1 MLLIAG
7 MIYFSGNF
15 RVQCLLMKF
24 FSTFILV
31 FLSLFAVAQTDST
44 KVKVYLTR
52 ITMDVNDIQDPLLFA
67 SSIDISLKPTKQNEK
82 YATHNLLGSMEIGDV
97 RTVQMDLIPTK
108 IEKSAITGSLINFT
122 FRSRSVDDF
131 IGVFNF
137 IFEFS
142 DGTNYPFR
150 LGRIAIG
157 NDIKL
162 NSISRTIFIR

>member
-1 MLLIAG
+1 
-7 MIYFSGNF
+7 
-15 RVQCLLMKF
+15 MKLYTTVF
-24 FSTFILV
+24 FV
-31 FLSLFAVAQTDST
+31 FLSLYAVAQLDST
-44 KVKVYLTR
+44 KKQVVLTR
-52 ITMDVNDIQDPLLFA
+52 ITMDINDIQDPLLFA
-67 SSIDISLKPTKQNEK
+67 SSIDISLKPTKIKDK
-82 YATHNLLGSMEIGDV
+82 YATHTLLGSMELGDV
-97 RTVQMDLIPTK
+97 RTVQMDLMDTK
-108 IEKSAITGSLINFT
+108 MEKSAIMSSLINFT
-122 FRSRSVDDF
+122 FKSRSVDDF

>member
-1 MLLIAG
+1 
-7 MIYFSGNF
+7 
-15 RVQCLLMKF
+15 MKLYSTVF
-24 FSTFILV
+24 FV
-31 FLSLFAVAQTDST
+31 FLSLLAVAQSDST
-44 KVKVYLTR
+44 KKQVVLTR
-52 ITMDVNDIQDPLLFA
+52 ITMDINEIQDALLFA
-67 SSIDISLKPTKQNEK
+67 SSIDISLKPTKLKEK
-82 YATHNLLGSMEIGDV
+82 YATHILLGSMELGDV
-97 RTVQMDLIPTK
+97 RTVQMDLSENK
-108 IEKSAITGSLINFT
+108 MEKSAIMSSLINFT
-122 FRSRSVDDF
+122 FKSRSVDDF

>member
-1 MLLIAG
+1 
-7 MIYFSGNF
+7 
-15 RVQCLLMKF
+15 MKLYSTLF
-24 FSTFILV
+24 FV
-31 FLSLFAVAQTDST
+31 FLSIFAVAQSDSS
-44 KVKVYLTR
+44 KKQVYLTR
-52 ITMDVNDIQDPLLFA
+52 ITMEVNEIQDPLLFA
-67 SSIDISLKPTKQNEK
+67 SSIDISLKPSKQNQK
-82 YATHNLLGSMEIGDV
+82 YATHSLLGSMEIGDV
-97 RTVQMDLIPTK
+97 RTVQMDLIATK
-108 IEKSAITGSLINFT
+108 MEKSAIMSSSINFT
-122 FRSRSVDDF
+122 FKSRSVDDF

>member
-1 MLLIAG
+1 
-7 MIYFSGNF
+7 
-15 RVQCLLMKF
+15 MKLYSTVF
-24 FSTFILV
+24 FV
-31 FLSLFAVAQTDST
+31 FLSFFASAQLDST
-44 KVKVYLTR
+44 KKQVVLTR
-52 ITMDVNDIQDPLLFA
+52 ITMDINEIQDPLLFA
-67 SSIDISLKPTKQNEK
+67 SSIDISLKPTKLKDK
-82 YATHNLLGSMEIGDV
+82 YATHTLLGSMELGDV
-97 RTVQMDLIPTK
+97 RTVQMDLMDTK
-108 IEKSAITGSLINFT
+108 MKKSAILSSLINFT
-122 FRSRSVDDF
+122 FKSRSVDDF

>member
-1 MLLIAG
+1 MP
-7 MIYFSGNF
+7 
-15 RVQCLLMKF
+15 MKLF
-24 FSTFILV
+24 TTLCFV
-31 FLSLFAVAQTDST
+31 FLSLSALAQSDSSKT
-44 KVKVYLTR
+44 KVYLTR
-52 ITMDVNDIQDPLLFA
+52 ITMDINDIQDPLLFA
-67 SSIDISLKPTKQNEK
+67 SSIDISLKPTKQKEK
-82 YATHNLLGSMEIGDV
+82 FATHLLLGSMEIGDM

-108 IEKSAITGSLINFT
+108 MEKSTITSSLINFS

>member
-1 MLLIAG
+1 M
-7 MIYFSGNF
+7 
-15 RVQCLLMKF
+15 LMKWF
-24 FSTFILV
+24 TTLCFV
-31 FLSLFAVAQTDST
+31 FLSLSAMAQSDST
-44 KVKVYLTR
+44 KLKVYLTR

-67 SSIDISLKPTKQNEK
+67 SSIDISLKPTKQKEK

-97 RTVQMDLIPTK
+97 RTVQMDLMVSK
-108 IEKSAITGSLINFT
+108 IEKSAITSSLINFS
-122 FRSRSVDDF
+122 FKSRSVDDF

-157 NDIKL
+157 NDFKL
-162 NSISRTIFIR
+162 SSISRTIFIQ